1 MMLTRDFQRF
11 ELFMVSAL
19 AAGCDVMRENKSHQ
33 GMEMAAAVISCINLK
48 GGVGKTALAV
58 NLAAYCGLL
67 GKKTLL
73 VDLDPQT
80 NASFSSIGVPAWQKH
95 VRENGSVADLL
106 GAKKHTSADG
116 VAKEAHQTIFHDVFE
131 NVDLIPSHIDL
142 FTVDLDLA
150 GATSR
155 ETRLRR
161 ALKDVIN
168 EYDVVIC
175 DCPPNLT
182 IPTQNALAISTHYV
196 VPVSLDFLSAI
207 GVSLLLK
214 RVQEFCTDLEHTLE
228 NIGIVIS
235 RVGRPALHRAE
246 TEATLRTQFGK
257 SVLKTKIS
265 ERVAV
270 SACAQGQISIFESK
284 DETSMQEFNKV
295 CHTLLK
301 NSGVN

>member
-1 MMLTRDFQRF
+1 
-11 ELFMVSAL
+11 
-19 AAGCDVMRENKSHQ
+19 
-33 GMEMAAAVISCINLK
+33 MEMAAAVISCINLK

-58 NLAAYCGLL
+58 NLAAYCGSL

-80 NASFSSIGVPAWQKH
+80 NASFSSVGVAAWQNH
-95 VRENGSVADLL
+95 VRDHGSVADLL
-106 GAKKHTSADG
+106 GARKHTTADG
-116 VAKEAHQTIFHDVFE
+116 AVRDAHETIIHNVFD

-168 EYDVVIC
+168 EYEVIIC

-207 GVSLLLK
+207 GVGLLLK

-246 TEATLRTQFGK
+246 TEATLRKQFGK

-270 SACAQGQISIFESK
+270 SICAQQQISVFDSK
-284 DETSMQEFNKV
+284 DDTSIHEFTTV
-295 CHTLLK
+295 CNTLLK
-301 NSGVN
+301 TSGVI

>member
-1 MMLTRDFQRF
+1 
-11 ELFMVSAL
+11 
-19 AAGCDVMRENKSHQ
+19 
-33 GMEMAAAVISCINLK
+33 MASAVISCINLK

-67 GKKTLL
+67 GKRTLL

-80 NASFSSIGVPAWQKH
+80 NASFSAVGVAAWQEH
-95 VRENGSVADLL
+95 VREKGSVADLL
-106 GAKKHTSADG
+106 GARKHATADG
-116 VAKEAHQTIFHDVFE
+116 AIKDAHETIFHDVFH

-207 GVSLLLK
+207 GVGLLLK

-235 RVGRPALHRAE
+235 RVGRPAIHRAE
-246 TEATLRTQFGK
+246 TEATLRAQFKK
-257 SVLKTKIS
+257 SVLTSKIS
-265 ERVAV
+265 ERVSV
-270 SACAQGQISIFESK
+270 SSCAQKQVSIFDSK
-284 DETSMQEFNKV
+284 DEISILEFQRV
-295 CHTLLK
+295 CKILLK
-301 NSGVN
+301 NSGVSS